1 MNIMSKDEL
10 TAYNNFTDLL
20 ASLIAKY
27 GNKVSNLPED
37 KRALRRRLK
46 MYIKLLGS
54 FYETDS

>member
-1 MNIMSKDEL
+1 MIIMSKDEL

-20 ASLIAKY
+20 ARLIAKY

-46 MYIKLLGS
+46 MYIELLCS
-54 FYETDS
+54 FYETD